1 MIDENGCAASITETI
16 KERIRT
22 LTSKCNDII
31 QTVENPIMG
40 CLGNSLAPFKLF
52 DATVVESLLTNCES
66 WIGINNTHINML
78 QNFQDNFVRK
88 VLKLADNIPKALLTW
103 DIGLVPMK
111 ERVQLKKLLFL
122 QKMMQK
128 DIRSLIKQVLYEEV
142 LQGIHGLAYECS
154 EICRDIG
161 IPDIMCFDNIT
172 EQEIKEAMYVKMN
185 KMAIEEMKKKPKV
198 KDRLSEDPEAN
209 TYIHVM
215 SLPDTRVWIRY
226 RGRVIAGVKANFK
239 NSHKN
244 DLSCRFCP
252 PIAQDNP
259 AKPQDNS
266 DVQNRPDETQ
276 EHLEKCPGME
286 FERRGLCM
294 SNRRHMVKFWRRVT
308 VKLANMS
315 TKAPK
320 VVKSNT

>member
-1 MIDENGCAASITETI
+1 
-16 KERIRT
+16 
-22 LTSKCNDII
+22 
-31 QTVENPIMG
+31 MG

-198 KDRLSEDPEAN
+198 KDLSL
-209 TYIHVM
+209 IH
-215 SLPDTRVWIRY
+215 I
-226 RGRVIAGVKANFK
+226 
-239 NSHKN
+239 
-244 DLSCRFCP
+244 
-252 PIAQDNP
+252 
-259 AKPQDNS
+259 
-266 DVQNRPDETQ
+266 
-276 EHLEKCPGME
+276 
-286 FERRGLCM
+286 
-294 SNRRHMVKFWRRVT
+294 
-308 VKLANMS
+308 
-315 TKAPK
+315 
-320 VVKSNT
+320 